1 MKIKLTKQNEYVYN
15 NNNFKFKIILKRKK
29 IL

>member
-15 NNNFKFKIILKRKK
+15 NNNFKIKIILKRKK